1 MIFMQKSVGL
11 PDVHSG
17 YGFAI
22 GELELFDNLV
32 VRSFTSNKRSQDFV
46 SFIMPRKNLF
56 IVFLMSNHCNNNEWQ
71 VTQKFLLI
79 DCVRR

>member
-22 GELELFDNLV
+22 GELQLFDNLV
-32 VRSFTSNKRSQDFV
+32 VRSFTSNKSSQDFV
-46 SFIMPRKNLF
+46 SLIMPRKNLF
-56 IVFLMSNHCNNNEWQ
+56 IVFLN
-71 VTQKFLLI
+71 VKPLLAI
-79 DCVRR
+79 IMNGRSLQNFF

>member
-22 GELELFDNLV
+22 GELSLFNNLV
-32 VRSFTSNKRSQDFV
+32 VRSFMPNKRSQDYV
-46 SFIMPRKNLF
+46 SLINAKEESFYS
-56 IVFLMSNHCNNNEWQ
+56 VFNVKPL
-71 VTQKFLLI
+71 
-79 DCVRR
+79 